1 MRIQCQPLTHT
12 AIREHELTVTMSG
25 HVVTDESWHQ
35 KPLYAMDSRLYF
47 VTDGAG
53 MLISDKERM
62 PLEPGYVYLAPC
74 GSKCGFYGSPSVT
87 KLFFHIN
94 LRIGSAKA
102 DMLSHLKSF
111 SRLPC
116 SVEEI
121 ERLTRLYFST
131 DPIDQVILK
140 GELWKTV
147 AAFVS
152 AEKEH
157 FSSSRQYSQPV
168 ADAIDFICANLSAQ
182 LTATEISA
190 AVYCSQSKLSALFR
204 REMEQTLA
212 AYVNELLLSEAKNRL
227 SYTDKSI
234 GKISESLGFCDQFY
248 FSRIFRKRFGISPS
262 EYRKMG
268 RS

>member
-1 MRIQCQPLTHT
+1 MRIQSQPLTHT
-12 AIREHELTVTMSG
+12 AIRENELNVTMSG
-25 HVVTDESWHQ
+25 HVITDESWHQ

-47 VTDGAG
+47 VTDGSG
-53 MLISDKERM
+53 MLISDKDRM

-74 GSKCGFYGSPSVT
+74 GIKCGFYGAPSVT

-94 LRIGSAKA
+94 LRLGGSKT
-102 DMLSHLKSF
+102 DTLSHLKKF
-111 SRLPC
+111 ARLPC

-121 ERLTRLYFST
+121 ERLTKLYFST
-131 DPIDQVILK
+131 DPFDQIILK

-157 FSSSRQYSQPV
+157 FLSIRQYSQPV
-168 ADAIDFICANLSAQ
+168 ADAIDYICANLNAR
-182 LTATEISA
+182 LTATEISS
-190 AVYCSQSKLSALFR
+190 AVFCSQSKLSALFHK
-204 REMEQTLA
+204 EMGQTLA
-212 AYVNELLLSEAKNRL
+212 AYVSELLLSDAKNQL
-227 SYTDKSI
+227 SYTQKSI

-262 EYRKMG
+262 EYRKTG